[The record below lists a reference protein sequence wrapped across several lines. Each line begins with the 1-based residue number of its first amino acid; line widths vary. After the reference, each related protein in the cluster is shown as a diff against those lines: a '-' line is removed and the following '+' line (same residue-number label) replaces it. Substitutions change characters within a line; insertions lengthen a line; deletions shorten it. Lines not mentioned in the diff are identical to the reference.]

1 MPLLFNY
8 RYLIQKREDY
18 TMYNKLSREIRD
30 LVTRIKDLDAKSQH
44 RADLSAQMLEKCYQ
58 MGLIPTKWNLG
69 KHMTYY

>member
-1 MPLLFNY
+1 M
-8 RYLIQKREDY
+8 IQKREDY

-44 RADLSAQMLEKCYQ
+44 RADLSAQVLEKCYQ

-69 KHMTYY
+69 TKSDF

>member
-1 MPLLFNY
+1 MV
-8 RYLIQKREDY
+8 QKREDY

-44 RADLSAQMLEKCYQ
+44 RADLSAQVLEKCYQ

-69 KHMTYY
+69 M